1 MEVTR
6 DVEGDGA
13 ELLFDVVHQE
23 GLVHDVDGAI
33 GDELLEVVGE
43 GLAAE
48 VDALHGVVE
57 SEVLEHGG
65 GVGEGEPAVHHQA
78 ALGRPGPD
86 MGAAA
91 RLVEMGEGGRV
102 GHVEGF
108 EVEVLEDQLVGD
120 ALDRGKGE
128 EGLGQ

>member
-1 MEVTR
+1 MEVASN
-6 DVEGDGA
+6 VEGDGA

-48 VDALHGVVE
+48 VDALDGIVE
-57 SEVLEHGG
+57 REVLEHGG
-65 GVGEGEPAVHHQA
+65 GVGEGEAAVDHQA
-78 ALGRPGPD
+78 ALGRPGAE

-91 RLVEMGEGGRV
+91 GLVEMGEGGGV
-102 GHVEGF
+102 GDVEGF
-108 EVEVLEDQLVGD
+108 EVEVLEDELVGG
-120 ALDRGKGE
+120 ALDGG
-128 EGLGQ
+128 